1 MAGLEG
7 KSAEEIESLASLADS
22 LANNPKTRRG
32 FLSLTK
38 QANPDAHIPE
48 IDIPAQIG
56 GLMAEPLKRLE
67 AAENELRQR
76 DIRDRIEQQRRELG
90 LSREE
95 LAAVEKT
102 MVDHKIADHATAK
115 TFMDMQRRQAEPT
128 PASTATGMRRFGPP
142 TMPEIKPG
150 ADLKSHAYTSAY
162 GVIDELRG
170 RRTA

>member
-7 KSAEEIESLASLADS
+7 KSAEEIESLAALADS

-38 QANPDAHIPE
+38 QANPEAHIPE

-56 GLMAEPLKRLE
+56 GLMAEPLRRLE
-67 AAENELRQR
+67 TAEAALRDR
-76 DIRDRIEQQRRELG
+76 DVRDRIEAQRRDLG

-102 MVDHKIADHATAK
+102 MVEHKIADHKTAK
-115 TFMDMQRRQAEPT
+115 RFLDMERQQATPT
-128 PASTATGMRRFGPP
+128 PASTAAGMRRFGAP
-142 TMPEIKPG
+142 TMPELKPG
-150 ADLKSHAYTSAY
+150 SDLKQHAYTSAY
-162 GVIDELRG
+162 SVIDQLRG
-170 RRTA
+170 RAA